1 MESRRQ
7 TRMVEEE
14 NLRRKERKRN
24 GGGNQNVTDEKVKVE
39 PPTSVFGNGQK
50 HRKETRRQRFRRI
63 MLELY
68 DKVKE
73 PENGY
78 DSFCFHFN
86 Q

>member
-1 MESRRQ
+1 M
-7 TRMVEEE
+7 
-14 NLRRKERKRN
+14 ERKRGGGGG
-24 GGGNQNVTDEKVKVE
+24 GGGNQNVMDEEIQVE
-39 PPTSVFGNGQK
+39 TLTPIFGTGQK
-50 HRKETRRQRFRRI
+50 YRKETRRQRFRRI

-78 DSFCFHFN
+78 DSFCFPFN